1 MRSNLKKNL
10 GLQTLYQI
18 LNTIIPLLASPYLAR
33 TLGAEKIGIF
43 SYTSS
48 VVSYFVLFG
57 MLGTM
62 NYGTRKIAS
71 IKDNKKERGRIFL
84 EIYTLQLF
92 ISLLFIFL
100 YLIYLKFFC
109 KDNLDVAIIQLLAII
124 TCLLDIS
131 WLFFGMEN
139 FQIIV
144 SRNIIVKF
152 IVTFMIFFYVKK
164 PEDLKIYALIM
175 IGGNFFNQLILWSF
189 LKKFII
195 FQKVEIKNIL
205 LHIKPNLMLFI
216 PLLAM
221 SIYHAM
227 DKTMLGL
234 LSTYE
239 QVGFYYNADKIINIP
254 LCIINGIG
262 TVMLP
267 RMTMLF
273 KEKSR
278 EEAEKIFLVSLEI
291 IIIVSTAMCFGISAI
306 SKEFVPVFFGKG
318 YEECIIL
325 IIFLSP
331 VLIIKAVSNTV
342 RTQYLIPLK
351 MEKFYIKSVIL
362 GAIINLIFNTLFI
375 LKKGAF
381 GAVLGTLL
389 AELVA
394 CIWQFV
400 EIKKYIQIKKYYFN
414 YFIYVINGLVMVFV
428 VRIFSSIEINIYL
441 KLILEIIIGTISYL
455 FCSMFYLKI
464 SNNPIKNLIKIKF

>member
-1 MRSNLKKNL
+1 MSNTLKKNL

-18 LNTIIPLLASPYLAR
+18 LNTIVPLATSPYLSR

-71 IKDNKKERGRIFL
+71 LKDDKKERGKIFL
-84 EIYTLQLF
+84 EIYILQLF
-92 ISLLFIFL
+92 ISLLFVFL

-109 KDNLDVAIIQLLAII
+109 KDNLNVATVQLLAIM

-144 SRNIIVKF
+144 SRNIIIKLV
-152 IVTFMIFFYVKK
+152 VTFMIFFYIKTSS
-164 PEDLKIYALIM
+164 DLRAYTLIM
-175 IGGNFFNQLILWSF
+175 VGSNFFNQLILWTF
-189 LKKFII
+189 LKRLII
-195 FQKVEIKNIL
+195 FQKVKLKDIL
-205 LHIKPNLMLFI
+205 SHIKPNIILFI

-254 LCIINGIG
+254 LCIINGVG

-278 EEAEKIFLVSLEI
+278 EEAENFFLLSLEI
-291 IIIVSTAMCFGISAI
+291 IIIASTAMCFGISAI
-306 SKEFVPVFFGKG
+306 AKEFVPVFFGKG
-318 YEECIIL
+318 YDECIIL
-325 IIFLSP
+325 IMLLSP

-362 GAIINLIFNTLFI
+362 GAIVNIIFNALFI
-375 LKKGAF
+375 SKLGAL

-389 AELVA
+389 AELIA
-394 CIWQFV
+394 CIWQFI
-400 EIKKYIQIKKYYFN
+400 EIKKYIQIKKYYFKYFN
-414 YFIYVINGLVMVFV
+414 YLLSGMIMVLL
-428 VRIFSSIEINIYL
+428 VRIFANVNINIYI
-441 KLILEIIIGTISYL
+441 KLILEIIIGMASYL
-455 FCSMFYLKI
+455 FCIILYLKI
-464 SNNPIKNLIKIKF
+464 SNNPIKNLIKYN